1 MAKSLKVAVIRPVL
15 SSLAGKHQCR
25 ALAESMYSP
34 NEGLREISCQ
44 LSADITQ
51 ELLQYCNCLG
61 DGAADMCCMYTMSIY
76 VQHK

>member
-1 MAKSLKVAVIRPVL
+1 MLAVRPFF
-15 SSLAGKHQCR
+15 SSFAGKHQCR

-34 NEGLREISCQ
+34 IEGLREISRQ
-44 LSADITQ
+44 LSTDITQ

-76 VQHK
+76 VQHR

>member
-1 MAKSLKVAVIRPVL
+1 MLAVIRPFL

-34 NEGLREISCQ
+34 IEGLREISRQ
-44 LSADITQ
+44 LSTDITQ
-51 ELLQYCNCLG
+51 ELLQYSNCLG

-76 VQHK
+76 VQHR